1 MENNSNN
8 NSLYVTTPFL
18 PSLEEVIPELQTI
31 WKSGHIT
38 NNGPVCKALEL
49 ELAHYLG
56 VKYLSLVSNGTTAL
70 MIALKALNLQGEV
83 ITTPFTYISTAHA
96 LHWNGLRP
104 VFADIDPDTFNI
116 DPEGIESLISPDT
129 TAILAVHV
137 FGNPCAH
144 EKLLS
149 IAEKYGLKLIY
160 DCAHGFGVNWK
171 NFPLC
176 SFGDLSILS
185 FHATKIFN
193 TVEGGAIISH
203 DETTKKYI
211 DALTNSG
218 FDENKQ
224 LSGFGLN
231 GHLNEFQAA
240 IGRIALKYTDGTI
253 EHRKRLT
260 TLYRERLRKII
271 GIQVQES
278 VKNVKHNY
286 VYFPVLFDEEVF
298 GHNVEEVCQ
307 FLENE
312 KVFPKR
318 YFYPLVNEYE
328 IYQPFRRADLTV
340 AKNVSNSVLCLPLSH
355 IMNEADVI
363 RITDLLE
370 KLQQRS
376 SSNSIRIAKTS
387 VSLP

>member
-1 MENNSNN
+1 MKNN
-8 NSLYVTTPFL
+8 NKNLYVTTPFL
-18 PSLEEVIPELQTI
+18 PSLEDVIPELHTI

-49 ELAHYLG
+49 ELANYLG

-70 MIALKALNLQGEV
+70 MIALRALNLQGEV
-83 ITTPFTYISTAHA
+83 ITTPFTYVSTAHA

-116 DPEGIESLISPDT
+116 DPDVIESLISDET

-144 EKLLS
+144 EKLLC
-149 IAEKYGLKLIY
+149 IAEKHGLKLIY

-171 NFPLC
+171 SIPLC
-176 SFGDLSILS
+176 SLGDLSILS
-185 FHATKIFN
+185 FQATKVFN

-240 IGRIALKYTDGTI
+240 IGRIALKYTDGI
-253 EHRKRLT
+253 IQHRKRLT
-260 TLYRERLRKII
+260 TLYREGLGSIK
-271 GIQVQES
+271 GIQVQKS
-278 VKNVKHNY
+278 VKDAKLNY
-286 VYFPVLFDEEVF
+286 IYFPVLFDEEVF
-298 GHNVEEVCQ
+298 GHNVEDVCH
-307 FLENE
+307 FLEKE
-312 KVFPKR
+312 RVFPKR
-318 YFYPLVNEYE
+318 YFYPLVSEYE
-328 IYQPFRRADLTV
+328 IYQAFRRADLTV
-340 AKNVSNSVLCLPLSH
+340 AMNVSKSVLCLPLSYT
-355 IMNEADVI
+355 MDEADVI

-370 KLQQRS
+370 KLQQRGS
-376 SSNSIRIAKTS
+376 GNSIRNSMTS